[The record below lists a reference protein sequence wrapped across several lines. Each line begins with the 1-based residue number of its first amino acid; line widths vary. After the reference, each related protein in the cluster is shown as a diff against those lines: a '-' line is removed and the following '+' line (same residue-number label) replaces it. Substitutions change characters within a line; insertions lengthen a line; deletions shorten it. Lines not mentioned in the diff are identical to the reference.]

1 MKRSLQPIRH
11 ANRRAQG
18 AAVVRDFASVPSKRS
33 PQSFGDVVDRVKDG
47 VNDAVDAVSDG
58 VNRAVDAVGDV
69 FDQAGE
75 EIGAIVDSATG
86 AVLDFVD
93 AVRTHREL
101 LLIDT
106 DPCCR
111 SLVEQNS
118 MRPSIRSS
126 ILSMSTR
133 TSPSSM
139 SLSAVPKKAMLLRLR
154 PV

>member
-18 AAVVRDFASVPSKRS
+18 AAVVRDFASVPAKRS
-33 PQSFGDVVDRVKDG
+33 PLFDDVVDGVKDG
-47 VNDAVDAVSDG
+47 VN
-58 VNRAVDAVGDV
+58 NAVDAVGDAV
-69 FDQAGE
+69 DAVGDAFDQAGE
-75 EIGAIVDSATG
+75 EIAAIVDSATG

-93 AVRTHREL
+93 AVRTHRGL

-126 ILSMSTR
+126 ISSMSTR

-139 SLSAVPKKAMLLRLR
+139 SLSAVNKKAMLLRLR
-154 PV
+154 SA